1 MFFTMKFSQLANPR
15 ILEQPTYQPGRPI
28 EDVAKEQGIDPGD
41 ICKLASNENPW
52 GTSKAA
58 REAARD
64 ALDDVHRYPDGS
76 SLALREKL
84 AKHHKLS
91 PDQFIIGNGS
101 NEIIELIGH
110 VFLSEED
117 EVLFGE
123 YAFIVYRLVSLLMGA
138 KPVCAPMPGLRHDLQ
153 QMKKLITERTK
164 LVFLPSPNNPTGTS
178 NTEDEIFS
186 FVRDLPDQVI
196 FCLDEAYAEYLEH
209 SPDLR
214 TLLQEGKKVMGLR
227 TFSKIYGLAGL
238 RIGYGYGS
246 VELIKLLQ
254 QARQPFNANAIA
266 LAAAT
271 AALDDQAWVQE
282 CRHKNNAG
290 MQQLQDACDQLNLP
304 WIPSDANFLLV
315 EIGDGQKAFHALQAL
330 GVIARPMPK
339 GLEQY
344 IRISVGTT
352 QENEIA
358 ISAIKKVLQILK
370 NPA

>member
-1 MFFTMKFSQLANPR
+1 MKFSQLANPR

-28 EDVAKEQGIDPGD
+28 EEVAKEQGIDPGD

-52 GTSKAA
+52 GASKAGVD
-58 REAARD
+58 AARD
-64 ALDDVHRYPDGS
+64 ALDDVHRYPDGG

-84 AKHHKLS
+84 AKHHKLAS
-91 PDQFIIGNGS
+91 DQFIIGNGS

-110 VFLSEED
+110 VFLNEKD

-123 YAFIVYRLVSLLMGA
+123 YAFIVYKLVSLLMGA

-153 QMKKLITERTK
+153 EMKNLITERTK

-186 FVRDLPDQVI
+186 FVRDLPGHII
-196 FCLDEAYAEYLEH
+196 FCLDEAYEEYLEH

-214 TLLQEGKKVMGLR
+214 TLIQEGRKVIGLR

-246 VELIKLLQ
+246 KEVIKLLQ
-254 QARQPFNANAIA
+254 QARQPFNVNTVA

-271 AALDDQAWVQE
+271 AALGDQAWVEE
-282 CRHKNNAG
+282 CRQKNNDG
-290 MQQLQDACDQLNLP
+290 MQQLQDACDQLSLP
-304 WIPSDANFLLV
+304 WIPSDANFLLI
-315 EIGDGQKAFHALQAL
+315 EIGEGQKAFHALQAL
-330 GVIARPMPK
+330 GVIARPMPQ
-339 GLEQY
+339 GLERY
-344 IRISVGTT
+344 IRVSVGTA

-358 ISAIKKVLQILK
+358 ISAIKKVLPGLK
-370 NPA
+370 NSV

>member
-1 MFFTMKFSQLANPR
+1 
-15 ILEQPTYQPGRPI
+15 
-28 EDVAKEQGIDPGD
+28 
-41 ICKLASNENPW
+41 
-52 GTSKAA
+52 
-58 REAARD
+58 
-64 ALDDVHRYPDGS
+64 
-76 SLALREKL
+76 
-84 AKHHKLS
+84 
-91 PDQFIIGNGS
+91 
-101 NEIIELIGH
+101 
-110 VFLSEED
+110 
-117 EVLFGE
+117 
-123 YAFIVYRLVSLLMGA
+123 
-138 KPVCAPMPGLRHDLQ
+138 
-153 QMKKLITERTK
+153 
-164 LVFLPSPNNPTGTS
+164 
-178 NTEDEIFS
+178 
-186 FVRDLPDQVI
+186 
-196 FCLDEAYAEYLEH
+196 
-209 SPDLR
+209 
-214 TLLQEGKKVMGLR
+214 MGLR

-304 WIPSDANFLLV
+304 WIPSDANFLLI